1 LFFNLLGY
9 PTHFGQVECIK
20 LVASPNFTEKRIGYL
35 GLSQLMDESTDILM
49 MVTNQIKKDLNE
61 KGNNFVIALGLT
73 AIAEI
78 STEHMCRELYPEV
91 KRLMKSTSS
100 YIKQKAILAAI
111 RTIKNI
117 PDTIEDFLEIIDQ
130 IIYDKSQAVIMAT
143 VTLMVEI
150 LRVDESYA
158 KAFRKYVST
167 LVRTLKNLLMSG
179 YDPQYEIG
187 GVKDPFLQVKILQLL
202 KKLGEKNSEASDE
215 MSDILAQI
223 ATNTE

>member
-1 LFFNLLGY
+1 LLFFNLLGY

-91 KRLMKSTSS
+91 KRLMKNASNS
-100 YIKQKAILAAI
+100 YIKQKAVLAAI

-117 PDTIEDFLEIIDQ
+117 PDVIEDFLDIID
-130 IIYDKSQAVIMAT
+130 
-143 VTLMVEI
+143 
-150 LRVDESYA
+150 
-158 KAFRKYVST
+158 
-167 LVRTLKNLLMSG
+167 
-179 YDPQYEIG
+179 
-187 GVKDPFLQVKILQLL
+187 
-202 KKLGEKNSEASDE
+202 
-215 MSDILAQI
+215 
-223 ATNTE
+223 